1 MSFQRI
7 LIFLLNKLKTKNFFV
22 SKNPKNNFLKIF
34 IAKENLFGNNASE
47 ITKRTLRKYDEYEIS
62 YEIFGV
68 KNKLEGKGLL
78 EFRPKYCMWAING
91 SHTHNV
97 CLRQG

>member
-1 MSFQRI
+1 M
-7 LIFLLNKLKTKNFFV
+7 
-22 SKNPKNNFLKIF
+22 KIF

-78 EFRPKYCMWAING
+78 EFRPKYCMWAKWFPHPQRMPPTRLNDSYPI
-91 SHTHNV
+91 
-97 CLRQG
+97 